1 MIWEIIF
8 WLFFI
13 PLVILGLHKLFKYS
27 AIGIPFIRKN
37 KKLYWVF
44 MIGLIL
50 LINYLVNDKSVITR
64 LAGQNHNKNQCYSE
78 VFF

>member
-13 PLVILGLHKLFKYS
+13 PLVILGLHNLFKYS

-37 KKLYWVF
+37 KKMYWVF

-50 LINYLVNDKSVITR
+50 LINYLVDNFYLV
-64 LAGQNHNKNQCYSE
+64 N
-78 VFF
+78 

>member
-13 PLVILGLHKLFKYS
+13 PLNILGLHKLFKYS

-37 KKLYWVF
+37 KKMYWVF

-50 LINYLVNDKSVITR
+50 LINFLVDNFYLVN
-64 LAGQNHNKNQCYSE
+64 
-78 VFF
+78 

>member
-50 LINYLVNDKSVITR
+50 LINYLVDNFYLV
-64 LAGQNHNKNQCYSE
+64 N
-78 VFF
+78 

>member
-13 PLVILGLHKLFKYS
+13 PIVILGLKKLFKYS

-44 MIGLIL
+44 MIGLVL
-50 LINYLVNDKSVITR
+50 LINYLVDNFYLV
-64 LAGQNHNKNQCYSE
+64 N
-78 VFF
+78 

>member
-1 MIWEIIF
+1 MILEIIF

-44 MIGLIL
+44 MIGLVL
-50 LINYLVNDKSVITR
+50 LINYVVDNFYLVN
-64 LAGQNHNKNQCYSE
+64 
-78 VFF
+78 